1 MYAASSISPPRNLFQ
16 GKGRASAS
24 GCACKTVPLL
34 LERNWQHSDV
44 LSENWSASCPLF
56 GPLHKHKTCQSL
68 SSTLFPQG
76 KSRGLRFTAKLPAVS
91 SAFSPTSYHPVP
103 RLPATA
109 TAVTKII
116 GTRPMLQNPADS
128 KHGLSGAFNIVA
140 HFLFSVAMAL
150 YSPGFCSFHPA
161 ASSRSPSLAPQPL
174 PAPRRGPASG
184 LCPGLPSHSPT
195 ASRRQP
201 GFSSASSTPEELMF
215 LTRAPSLAADWTH
228 CLNVTCFSDSEYP
241 NLHSPYP
248 LSQWHHCLPKTNVNV
263 GFSLPSI

>member
-34 LERNWQHSDV
+34 FERNWQHSDV

-76 KSRGLRFTAKLPAVS
+76 KSRGLRFTAKLPAAS

-140 HFLFSVAMAL
+140 PFLLSVAMAL

-184 LCPGLPSHSPT
+184 LCPRI
-195 ASRRQP
+195 A
-201 GFSSASSTPEELMF
+201 
-215 LTRAPSLAADWTH
+215 
-228 CLNVTCFSDSEYP
+228 
-241 NLHSPYP
+241 
-248 LSQWHHCLPKTNVNV
+248 
-263 GFSLPSI
+263 FSLPHSLPETARLLLSLVHPRGAYVSNQGSLFGC

>member
-1 MYAASSISPPRNLFQ
+1 MQLPGFPLLGIYSKERVGQVHQDVRVRPCHCYWSETGNTRMSSVRTGQLPALYLVLSINIKHAKVSPQLCSPKGSPVAFASQPNFLQRPLHFPPLLTTQFPVYPPLPLPSL
-16 GKGRASAS
+16 KSSALVP
-24 GCACKTVPLL
+24 CCKTQRTP
-34 LERNWQHSDV
+34 
-44 LSENWSASCPLF
+44 
-56 GPLHKHKTCQSL
+56 
-68 SSTLFPQG
+68 ST
-76 KSRGLRFTAKLPAVS
+76 A
-91 SAFSPTSYHPVP
+91 
-103 RLPATA
+103 
-109 TAVTKII
+109 
-116 GTRPMLQNPADS
+116 
-128 KHGLSGAFNIVA
+128 SGAFNIVA
-140 HFLFSVAMAL
+140 PFLLSVAMAL

>member
-1 MYAASSISPPRNLFQ
+1 MQLPVF
-16 GKGRASAS
+16 
-24 GCACKTVPLL
+24 PLL
-34 LERNWQHSDV
+34 GIYSKERVGQVHQDVRVRPCHCYWSETGNTRMSSVRTGQLPALYLV
-44 LSENWSASCPLF
+44 LSINIKHAKVSPQLCSPKGSPVAFASQPNFLQR
-56 GPLHKHKTCQSL
+56 PLH
-68 SSTLFPQG
+68 FP
-76 KSRGLRFTAKLPAVS
+76 PV
-91 SAFSPTSYHPVP
+91 PYHPVP

-140 HFLFSVAMAL
+140 HFLLSVAMAL

-161 ASSRSPSLAPQPL
+161 ASSWSPSLAPQPL